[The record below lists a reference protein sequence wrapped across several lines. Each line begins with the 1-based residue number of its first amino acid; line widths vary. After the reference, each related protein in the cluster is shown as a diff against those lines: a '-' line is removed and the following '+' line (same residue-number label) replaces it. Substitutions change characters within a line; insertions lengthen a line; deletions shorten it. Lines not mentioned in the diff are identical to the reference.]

1 MNKVKQPQ
9 QLDRRYI
16 YLILFIGVMLPLII
30 PLGFVSEISNLSRQ
44 VFNLVE
50 TTPPNSVIMISF
62 DYEPSTATE
71 LQPMAKALIE
81 HAWRNN
87 QKIIAIALWPQG
99 VQMADQAFKHV
110 LMNHTDKM
118 YGIDYVNLGYKT
130 GGMVTIQAMGRNMQ
144 EVFPTDTNGKPF
156 NQITMLN
163 NVQKIRNIGYIA
175 SLSAGDP
182 GLKQYIMA
190 AHDMFGVKVT
200 GGTTAVST
208 PGFLPYVNDLNQLN
222 GLLGGLKGAAEYE
235 SLLKLKGTAT
245 SGMDAQSIAHI
256 LIVVFIILGNIRAWK
271 LKSFKKHKVNQSIS

>member
-1 MNKVKQPQ
+1 MNRIKQPG

-16 YLILFIGVMLPLII
+16 YLILLIGVTLPLII
-30 PLGFVSEISNLSRQ
+30 PLGFVSEISNLSRK
-44 VFNLVE
+44 VFSLVE
-50 TTPPNSVIMISF
+50 TTPENSVVMISF

-81 HAWRNN
+81 HAWRKNH
-87 QKIIAIALWPQG
+87 KVIAVALWPQG
-99 VQMADQAFKHV
+99 VQMADQVFKHV
-110 LMNHTDKM
+110 VVNYPNKK

-130 GGMVTIQAMGRNMQ
+130 GGMVTIQAMGRNMK
-144 EVFPTDTNGKPF
+144 EVFPADINGKPID
-156 NQITMLN
+156 QITMLKN
-163 NVQKIRNIGYIA
+163 IQKLRNISFIA

-208 PGFLPYVNDLNQLN
+208 PGFLPYVNDLNQLY

-235 SLLKLKGTAT
+235 ALLNLKGTAT

-256 LIVVFIILGNIRAWK
+256 LIIIFIILGNIRAWK
-271 LKSFKKHKVNQSIS
+271 IRAFKKHRAE

>member
-1 MNKVKQPQ
+1 MNRIKQPG

-16 YLILFIGVMLPLII
+16 YLILLIGVTLPLII
-30 PLGFVSEISNLSRQ
+30 PLGFVSEISNLSRK
-44 VFNLVE
+44 VFSLVE
-50 TTPPNSVIMISF
+50 TTPEDSVVMISF

-81 HAWRNN
+81 HAWRKNH
-87 QKIIAIALWPQG
+87 KVIAVALWPQG

-110 LMNHTDKM
+110 LVNYPNKK

-130 GGMVTIQAMGRNMQ
+130 GGMVTIQAMGRNMK
-144 EVFPTDTNGKPF
+144 EVFPADINGKPID
-156 NQITMLN
+156 QITMLKN
-163 NVQKIRNIGYIA
+163 IQKLRNISFIA

-190 AHDMFGVKVT
+190 AHDMFGVNVT

-208 PGFLPYVNDLNQLN
+208 PGFLPYVNDLNQLY

-235 SLLKLKGTAT
+235 ALLNLKGTAT

-256 LIVVFIILGNIRAWK
+256 LIIIFIILGNIRAWK
-271 LKSFKKHKVNQSIS
+271 IRAFKKHRTE